1 MHRLTRDQFRML
13 IRIILEDSGADLTRT
28 RFNDAMLLLFE
39 SIPGFEQLARRLSN
53 EYLNTLW
60 GMYQRN
66 RKRRRDART

>member
-13 IRIILEDSGADLTRT
+13 LRIVIEDSGVELTRV

-39 SIPGFEQLARRLSN
+39 SIPGFEQLPRRLSN
-53 EYLNTLW
+53 EYLNALW

-66 RKRRRDART
+66 RKRRNRS

>member
-13 IRIILEDSGADLTRT
+13 VRILIEDSGADLTRV

-39 SIPGFEQLARRLSN
+39 SIPGFEQLPRRLSK

-66 RKRRRDART
+66 RKRRTRS

>member
-13 IRIILEDSGADLTRT
+13 VRIVIEDSGADLTRM

-39 SIPGFEQLARRLSN
+39 SIPGLEQLPKRLSSQ
-53 EYLNTLW
+53 YLNTLW

-66 RKRRRDART
+66 RNRRKHS